1 MNTNMNTN
9 KRVVGYIR
17 GSTDEQQNTLT
28 AQRVQIEA
36 YCAFKGL
43 TLLKCFIDEGE
54 SAFSVDFYER
64 PIAAE
69 MITRM
74 TEIGAASIIITKL
87 DRGFRNAL
95 DCLFTVQDLESR
107 GIGLHLLDLQLDPTS
122 PIGKLLLTM
131 LAAIAEFE
139 NKRRAER
146 QMAGFA
152 VMRSQG
158 QRTGTVPYGWE
169 ARPSRR
175 QSKTGRQADDLAPI
189 HHEQEWLVKMCE
201 GDWHDVSANEVAR
214 RLNAAGIPAKK
225 GGKWYGATVQSVRQH
240 ALIAIPEDYAHAA

>member
-1 MNTNMNTN
+1 MNTHSDT
-9 KRVVGYIR
+9 RVVGYIR
-17 GSTDEQQNTLT
+17 GSTEEQQNTLT
-28 AQRVQIEA
+28 AQRTQIEA

-43 TLLKCFIDEGE
+43 TLVQCFVDEGE

-69 MITRM
+69 MILRM
-74 TEIGAASIIITKL
+74 EELGATSIIITKL

-95 DCLFTVQDLESR
+95 DCLFTVQDLEAR

-139 NKRRAER
+139 NKRRSER
-146 QMAGFA
+146 QRAGFG

-169 ARPSRR
+169 ARPSWR
-175 QSKTGRQADDLAPI
+175 QSKTGRQADDLIPLAT
-189 HHEQEWLVKMCE
+189 EQEWLVKFAE
-201 GDWHDVSANEVAR
+201 GDWRDVSCNEVAR
-214 RLNAAGIPAKK
+214 RLNQAGVPAKK
-225 GGKWYGATVQSVRQH
+225 GGKWYGATVQSVRHH
-240 ALIAIPEDYAHAA
+240 ALIATPEDYAKAA